1 MAKLNALKKKA
12 AVAKYSEAYKTNPD
26 AAIAALQA
34 AEFSAE
40 HITEIIDAIESDEPA
55 KPAKAE
61 KPKAEKAEKVGLN
74 PVFEKYTVRVG
85 YQTDPDTN
93 QLVKD
98 KFGRNIPI
106 FTKVEYLRDC
116 KISTEQADLLNSQS
130 QNTLIRYYEK
140 Q

>member
-26 AAIAALQA
+26 AAIAEMQA
-34 AEFSAE
+34 AEFSEE
-40 HITEIIDAIESDEPA
+40 HITEIIDAIEGAEPVKA
-55 KPAKAE
+55 PKAE
-61 KPKAEKAEKVGLN
+61 KPKAPEKTGLN
-74 PVFEKYTVRVG
+74 PVFEKHTVRVS

-116 KISTEQADLLNSQS
+116 KISIEQADLLNSQS
-130 QNTLIRYYEK
+130 QNTMIRYYEK
-140 Q
+140 K

>member
-26 AAIAALQA
+26 AVIAALQA

-40 HITEIIDAIESDEPA
+40 HITEIIDAIESEEPE
-55 KPAKAE
+55 KAPKE
-61 KPKAEKAEKVGLN
+61 KPKAEKSEKVGLN

-85 YQTDPDTN
+85 YQTDSDTN
-93 QLVKD
+93 QLIKD

>member
-12 AVAKYSEAYKTNPD
+12 AVTKYSEAYKTNPD
-26 AAIAALQA
+26 AAIAEMQA
-34 AEFSAE
+34 AEFSEE
-40 HITEIIDAIESDEPA
+40 HITEIIDAIEGAEPVKA
-55 KPAKAE
+55 PKAE
-61 KPKAEKAEKVGLN
+61 KPKAPEKTGLN
-74 PVFEKYTVRVG
+74 PVFEKHTVRVS

-116 KISTEQADLLNSQS
+116 KISIEQADLLNSQS

-140 Q
+140 K